1 MREEVEKLELEEEG
15 GRWLGCERRARTVRY
30 NCVPRMCRLGGRGGG
45 EGEGEER
52 RWSKDGVG
60 RRGSWGLGRET
71 SLARPPRPVG
81 EGAQNNA
88 HKM

>member
-1 MREEVEKLELEEEG
+1 MVGLRTTS
-15 GRWLGCERRARTVRY
+15 TVRY
-30 NCVPRMCRLGGRGGG
+30 NCVPRMCRFG
-45 EGEGEER
+45 GEER

-60 RRGSWGLGRET
+60 RRGFWGLGRET
-71 SLARPPRPVG
+71 SLARPPVG

>member
-30 NCVPRMCRLGGRGGG
+30 NCVPRMCRFGGGRGGRVRNG
-45 EGEGEER
+45 G
-52 RWSKDGVG
+52 GVKMG
-60 RRGSWGLGRET
+60 WAGVDPGGLGRET
-71 SLARPPRPVG
+71 SLARPPVG

>member
-1 MREEVEKLELEEEG
+1 MVGLRTTSTNGEIQLRSTYVSF
-15 GRWLGCERRARTVRY
+15 GR
-30 NCVPRMCRLGGRGGG
+30 